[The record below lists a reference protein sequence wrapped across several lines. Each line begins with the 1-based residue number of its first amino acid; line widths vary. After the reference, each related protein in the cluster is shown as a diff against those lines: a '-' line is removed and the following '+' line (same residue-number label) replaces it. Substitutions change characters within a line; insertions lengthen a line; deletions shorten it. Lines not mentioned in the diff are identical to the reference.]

1 MRHCVFGVST
11 NHFQLWMQIFQPLM
25 RAAHNAAF
33 PRHRQHFGIVHSIA
47 KGNTILQA
55 VAQFLRYRFR
65 GMAFE
70 TPPAMTSVQVK
81 VEKLT
86 LTRSPQR
93 ALIACSS
100 GRSFSWE
107 SQVKNTLLTPSGSS
121 NPGSYSAY
129 LNTASL
135 KSASLP
141 GDGDS

>member
-1 MRHCVFGVST
+1 MRHRVVGIST
-11 NHFQLWMQIFQPLM
+11 NHFQLGMKVFQTLV
-25 RAAHNAAF
+25 RTAHNAAF
-33 PRHRQHFGIVHSIA
+33 PRHRQHFGIVHPVT
-47 KGNTILQA
+47 KRNTILQA
-55 VAQFLRYRFR
+55 VAQFLRHRFQR
-65 GMAFE
+65 MAFE
-70 TPPAMTSVQVK
+70 TPPAITSRQVK

-100 GRSFSWE
+100 GSSCSWE

>member
-11 NHFQLWMQIFQPLM
+11 NHFQLGMQIFQALM

-33 PRHRQHFGIVHSIA
+33 TRHRQHFGIVHSIA

-55 VAQFLRYRFR
+55 VAQFLRHRFQR
-65 GMAFE
+65 MAFE
-70 TPPAMTSVQVK
+70 TPPAITSRQVK

-100 GRSFSWE
+100 GSSCSWE
-107 SQVKNTLLTPSGSS
+107 SQVKNTLLTPS
-121 NPGSYSAY
+121 AQ
-129 LNTASL
+129 
-135 KSASLP
+135 
-141 GDGDS
+141 